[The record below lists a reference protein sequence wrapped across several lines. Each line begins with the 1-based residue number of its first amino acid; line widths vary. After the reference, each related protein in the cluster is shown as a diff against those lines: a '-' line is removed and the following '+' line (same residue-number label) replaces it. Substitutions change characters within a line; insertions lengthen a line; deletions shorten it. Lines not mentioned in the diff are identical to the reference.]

1 MEPTAPPESRHALDL
16 SELQAPGVRVWVG
29 VLDDRIV
36 ATAALAP
43 IADAHEELKSMR
55 TDPRVRGQGIASAM
69 LTHVLDDAAA
79 RGVRRVSLETGSMDF
94 FATAR
99 ALYARNGFIECE
111 PFGAYVPDPHSV
123 FMTRLLLSRP

>member
-29 VLDDRIV
+29 ILDDRIV

-43 IADAHEELKSMR
+43 IEDGHEELKSMR
-55 TDPRVRGQGIASAM
+55 TDPRVRGQGIATAM
-69 LTHVLDDAAA
+69 LTHALDDAAA
-79 RGVRRVSLETGSMDF
+79 RGVQRVSLETGSMEF

-99 ALYARNGFIECE
+99 ALYARNGFVACD